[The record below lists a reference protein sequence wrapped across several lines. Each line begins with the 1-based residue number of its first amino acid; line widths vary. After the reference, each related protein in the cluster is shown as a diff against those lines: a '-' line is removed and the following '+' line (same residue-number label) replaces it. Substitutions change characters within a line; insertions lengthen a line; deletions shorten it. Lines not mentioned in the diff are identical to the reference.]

1 MQFGYGLAT
10 ALRGNDAQAGRG
22 DLSPWAGWAQAQ
34 DGIQPVR
41 GALPRQH
48 LILSFLLVLTLVAV
62 VSLCGLTQQA
72 AAQDLDSLQAHLGS
86 LRKKPK
92 ALPLAQAKLQLSHT
106 EGTASYMISTPRSAT
121 GITLVVNGDTSSKV
135 TVERYNAPDGK
146 KLKHKA
152 WSRKQGSKRLHV
164 LSFDGL
170 GFGENTI
177 GISLNVPKNP
187 ELSKTYNVTITR
199 AETLG
204 SDATLTALG
213 LSQSGLTPVF
223 ASDTKSYTADVP
235 YRVTSLGITVQ
246 RKQAGTAIRLRGT
259 ASDGTGLVVEEMTAS
274 GLTVG
279 RNMIEIL
286 ATAEDGSMT
295 ESYTVAVLRLAPS
308 KDTKLRDLSLAEG
321 PAGFFGLD
329 IPTGGGILRP
339 AFSPDTRS
347 YEASVPSHV
356 IAVKMAILSQTISAL
371 RQSGRQ
377 ADGTAL
383 AVRTADLTFDSMK
396 LGDITVRDLRRRIVT
411 FSGLQAGG
419 NTIEIQVTAE
429 DGVTTGA
436 YKVTVTRDGVL

>member
-1 MQFGYGLAT
+1 MWFDPGGCGPRPGFLAGSS
-10 ALRGNDAQAGRG
+10 RVSPQKAQGPSVG
-22 DLSPWAGWAQAQ
+22 TG
-34 DGIQPVR
+34 
-41 GALPRQH
+41 
-48 LILSFLLVLTLVAV
+48 
-62 VSLCGLTQQA
+62 QA
-72 AAQDLDSLQAHLGS
+72 AVE
-86 LRKKPK
+86 
-92 ALPLAQAKLQLSHT
+92 SHRRHRVLYDQYP
-106 EGTASYMISTPRSAT
+106 SQCCRNHT
-121 GITLVVNGDTSSKV
+121 GRERDTSSKV

-295 ESYTVAVLRLAPS
+295 ESYTVAVLRLVPS

-371 RQSGRQ
+371 RQSGETGRRHGPGGSDSRPHFRQ
-377 ADGTAL
+377 HEAWRYHGARPSAQDRYVL
-383 AVRTADLTFDSMK
+383 WL
-396 LGDITVRDLRRRIVT
+396 
-411 FSGLQAGG
+411 AGG
-419 NTIEIQVTAE
+419 REH
-429 DGVTTGA
+429 D
-436 YKVTVTRDGVL
+436 RDSSDSGRWGDDRCLQGDSDT